1 MNVERTNNIMG
12 RHCRWKEDIYSY
24 LLIIIPMMTNL
35 FLIDKGKQMPMIVNN
50 ISRVPQLLQ
59 YYDDVSTLSN
69 EPNIYSTNR
78 IWSDMRGVF
87 KRCIRMDRRD
97 PCVFILSYRGWLVHW
112 ILPRWVGWVACL
124 FLVVF
129 GLVWFMSPFDLES
142 RLTNIFSVAHVHVP
156 SSQTLK

>member
-1 MNVERTNNIMG
+1 
-12 RHCRWKEDIYSY
+12 
-24 LLIIIPMMTNL
+24 MMKRGHIFLPAHYNSHDDES

-87 KRCIRMDRRD
+87 KRCIRMDRRG

-112 ILPRWVGWVACL
+112 ILPRWVGWVH
-124 FLVVF
+124 
-129 GLVWFMSPFDLES
+129 
-142 RLTNIFSVAHVHVP
+142 T
-156 SSQTLK
+156 T